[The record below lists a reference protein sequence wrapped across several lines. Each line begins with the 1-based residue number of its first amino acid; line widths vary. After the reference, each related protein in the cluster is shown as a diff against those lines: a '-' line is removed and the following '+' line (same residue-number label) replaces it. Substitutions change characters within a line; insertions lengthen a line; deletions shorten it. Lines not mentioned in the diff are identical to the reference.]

1 MEIFSNELSYEICE
15 DGYDIYL
22 NGTKWICQHEPYIP
36 FPDFSYEENAI
47 KQCEELDDTV
57 NPVKI
62 LQRLKESKIND
73 SKTILKDF
81 LEKSYIELEMHGGT
95 KKYSVTEAKQNLLS
109 SLIQRAQYCVDNNIE
124 FHPMWNSKDDVSEE
138 YTLEEL
144 NVISVMIY
152 NFVQVYVKKQQELE
166 KQISLCETEDA
177 LNEITIEN
185 FCE

>member
-1 MEIFSNELSYEICE
+1 MKKFSNQLSYEITE

-81 LEKSYIELEMHGGT
+81 LEKSYIELEIHGDR
-95 KKYSVTEAKQNLLS
+95 KKYSVTETKQNLLS
-109 SLIQRAQYCVDNNIE
+109 SLIQRTQYCIDNNIE

-144 NVISVMIY
+144 NVISVAIY
-152 NFVQVYVKKQQELE
+152 NFVQIYVRKQQELE
-166 KQISLCETEDA
+166 KQILLCETEDI